1 MARRL
6 VEALGVVLVAATL
19 AFVLLHGAP
28 GDAGSALGEGVN
40 PATRAAFRAREEVER
55 PLPAQYATWLGRL
68 ARGDLGWSS
77 WQQRPV
83 ADMLAEALPHTLR
96 LVGSALA
103 VSLLLGVAVG
113 RWQGA
118 RAGTR
123 SERAVGTV
131 LLVLYALPEFWVALV
146 LLTVVAQRGQ
156 WLPAGGAESELAPY
170 LSSGARLLDRAR
182 HLVLPVCSLAV
193 VAVAVVARVQR
204 GAMRDA
210 LAHPFAACARAQ
222 GVPERRV
229 RALAWRAALLPVL
242 TLGGLYLPALATG
255 AVFVERIFA
264 WPGVGR
270 LLVGGVDARDAAL
283 VAGTVVLGSALTAL
297 GAALA
302 DVARLLA
309 DPRLRER

>member
-1 MARRL
+1 M
-6 VEALGVVLVAATL
+6 VLVAATL
-19 AFVLLHGAP
+19 TFALLRSAP
-28 GDAGSALGEGVN
+28 GDAASALGEGVA
-40 PATRAAFRAREEVER
+40 PAGRAAVRAREQLSR
-55 PLPAQYATWLGRL
+55 PVLAQYLDWLGGV

-83 ADMLAEALPHTLR
+83 AAMLGEALPATLL

-103 VSLLLGVAVG
+103 VSLVVGVAVG

-123 SERAVGTV
+123 GDRRVGAL
-131 LLVLYALPEFWVALV
+131 LLVAYALPEFWVALA
-146 LLTVVAQRGQ
+146 LLALVAHRWQ
-156 WLPAGGAESELAPY
+156 WLPAGGLESELAAY
-170 LSSGARLLDRAR
+170 LPPGARWADRAR
-182 HLVLPVCSLAV
+182 HLVLPVTSLAIV
-193 VAVAVVARVQR
+193 TVAVVARLQR

-210 LAHPFAACARAQ
+210 LAQPFVRCARAQ
-222 GVPERRV
+222 GIPEGRV
-229 RALAWRAALLPVL
+229 RHLAWRAALLPVI

-255 AVFVERIFA
+255 AVFVERIYA

-270 LLVGGVDARDAAL
+270 LLMGGIDARDPAL
-283 VAGTVVLGSALTAL
+283 VAGTVVLGSAVTAL

-309 DPRLRER
+309 DPRQRGP